1 VQHHH
6 AALGKQELIV
16 SYELFYW
23 PKIQGRGELVRLAF
37 EARGTPYVDVCRTSL
52 GVPALL
58 GLMKDATLPA
68 PPLAP
73 PILRHEGLV
82 LSQTANIL
90 FYLAPRLDLVG
101 EDEASRMAAN
111 QSMLTIMDFIA
122 EVHDTHHPIAV
133 GKYYEDQKDAAKDR
147 ARSFIEE
154 RMPKYLTHFERLVR
168 DDAGLDY
175 IALGL
180 FQIVSGLRYAFP
192 NALQVLSP
200 RVPRLLALAE
210 RVAREPNVAAYLAS
224 ERRIPF
230 NESGIFRRYP
240 ELDLPA

>member
-1 VQHHH
+1 M
-6 AALGKQELIV
+6 

-37 EARGTPYVDVCRTSL
+37 EARAEQYVDVCRTSA

-58 GLMKDATLPA
+58 SLMKEATHPA

-73 PILRHEGLV
+73 PILRHAGLV
-82 LSQTANIL
+82 LSQTASIL
-90 FYLAPRLDLVG
+90 FYLAPRLALVAA
-101 EDEASRMAAN
+101 DEASRMGAN
-111 QSMLTIMDFIA
+111 QSMLTIMDFMA

-133 GKYYEDQKDAAKDR
+133 GQYYEDQKDAAKER
-147 ARSFIEE
+147 SRSFIDE
-154 RMPKYLTHFERLVR
+154 RMPKFLAHFERLVHDER
-168 DDAGLDY
+168 PLDY
-175 IALGL
+175 VDLGL

-192 NALQVLSP
+192 NALGALEAHI
-200 RVPRLLALAE
+200 PRLLALAE

-224 ERRIPF
+224 DRRIPF